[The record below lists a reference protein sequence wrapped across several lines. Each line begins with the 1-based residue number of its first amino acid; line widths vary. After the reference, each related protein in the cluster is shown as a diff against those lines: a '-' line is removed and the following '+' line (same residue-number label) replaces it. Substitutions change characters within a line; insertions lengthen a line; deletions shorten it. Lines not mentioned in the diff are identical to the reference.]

1 VTNLGAMALGGL
13 GGGFVPVESLPDWI
27 EPVAPISP
35 VYWAMKGYRSAILD
49 GGGVGDVLGPL
60 AVLVAFTAVFAGI
73 ALWRLELDAPKRT
86 WG

>member
-1 VTNLGAMALGGL
+1 MQ
-13 GGGFVPVESLPDWI
+13 
-27 EPVAPISP
+27 
-35 VYWAMKGYRSAILD
+35 GYESAILE

-60 AVLVAFTAVFAGI
+60 AVLVAFTAAFAGI